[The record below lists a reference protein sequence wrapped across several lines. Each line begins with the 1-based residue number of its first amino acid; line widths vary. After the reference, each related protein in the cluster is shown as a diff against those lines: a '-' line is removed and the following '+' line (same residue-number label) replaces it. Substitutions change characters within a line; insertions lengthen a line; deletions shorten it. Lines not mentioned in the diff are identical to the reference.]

1 MKIMSSVFMN
11 TVSNRTKEVFGQTK
25 SCPFWRIIYY
35 DVKDRVPLSSDNRI
49 YWDLKDVV
57 WDE

>member
-1 MKIMSSVFMN
+1 MN